1 MFLSLYD
8 SMCMCGRPLV
18 PLRSGRYNSVA
29 MPIMDSH
36 ALDFINYSYDQTL
49 RYGVKLGQLLKPQDF
64 LCLSGNLGSGKT
76 ALAIGVA
83 RGWGSLESA
92 TSPSYILVN
101 EYSRADGAQLHHMDC
116 YRLGSATDAD
126 HIGIDDRLQSG
137 AVLVVEWPENIE
149 SWIPMQK
156 LWITMSYITEDKRSI
171 QMRAD
176 GNRFAQLLAEFRK
189 NAFQHGST

>member
-1 MFLSLYD
+1 MFLGLYD
-8 SMCMCGRPLV
+8 SMCMCSRPLV
-18 PLRSGRYNSVA
+18 PLPTGRYNSVA

-36 ALDFINYSYDQTL
+36 ALDFISYSYDQTL

-116 YRLGSATDAD
+116 YRLSNAVDAD
-126 HIGIDDRLQSG
+126 HICVDERLESG
-137 AVLVVEWPENIE
+137 AVLIVEWPENIE
-149 SWIPMQK
+149 SWIPKQK
-156 LWITMSYITEDKRSI
+156 LWVTMSYITEDKRSI

-176 GNRFAQLLAEFRK
+176 GNRFAELLAAFRK

>member
-18 PLRSGRYNSVA
+18 PLQSGRYNSVA

-36 ALDFINYSYDQTL
+36 TLDFISYSYDQTL

-101 EYSRADGAQLHHMDC
+101 EYLTIAF
-116 YRLGSATDAD
+116 
-126 HIGIDDRLQSG
+126 
-137 AVLVVEWPENIE
+137 E
-149 SWIPMQK
+149 S
-156 LWITMSYITEDKRSI
+156 
-171 QMRAD
+171 
-176 GNRFAQLLAEFRK
+176 
-189 NAFQHGST
+189 

>member
-1 MFLSLYD
+1 
-8 SMCMCGRPLV
+8 MCSRPLV
-18 PLRSGRYNSVA
+18 PFQAGRYNSVA

-36 ALDFINYSYDQTL
+36 ALDFISYSYDQTL

-64 LCLSGNLGSGKT
+64 LGLSGNLGSGKT

-116 YRLGSATDAD
+116 YRLSIATDAD

-149 SWIPMQK
+149 SWIPNQN